1 MFGPFGFLPLGGVVP
16 PGWAFHHM
24 QAQKAGAE
32 MMAAAAAAATAGAFL
47 VGSALIADELQQD
60 EPVVHA
66 YVDGKPVKSYV
77 VMQ

>member
-47 VGSALIADELQQD
+47 VGSALIADEPEQE
-60 EPVVHA
+60 EPAVHA
-66 YVDGKPVKSYV
+66 YVDGEPVKSYV
-77 VMQ
+77 VIS

>member
-24 QAQKAGAE
+24 QAQKADAE

-47 VGSALIADELQQD
+47 VGSALITD
-60 EPVVHA
+60 EPEQEKPAVHA
-66 YVDGKPVKSYV
+66 YVDGEPVKSYV
-77 VMQ
+77 VI